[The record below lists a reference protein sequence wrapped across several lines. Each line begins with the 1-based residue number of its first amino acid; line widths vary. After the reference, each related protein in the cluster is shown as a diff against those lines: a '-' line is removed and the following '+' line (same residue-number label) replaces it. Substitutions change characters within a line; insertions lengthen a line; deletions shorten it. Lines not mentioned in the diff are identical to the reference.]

1 MLSEETPLDTAI
13 ARKHM
18 VDSQVRPNDVTDFAL
33 QAAMLEL
40 PRERFVPADKRALAY
55 IEQDV
60 PLFEDRFLIEARD
73 FAKLIDAA
81 SVQPTDLVL
90 DIGCGYGYSTAVLS
104 RLCSVVVAIEDDET
118 ATATASERLAELNI
132 DNAVVMNAPLNE
144 GCPKQ
149 GPYDIIVVAHG
160 IQQGLDPLLAQLKDD
175 VGRLVAI
182 QAEERVGYATLY
194 TRSGKVYG
202 ERRLFES
209 HPPNIL
215 PSFRKKRAFQF

>member
-1 MLSEETPLDTAI
+1 
-13 ARKHM
+13 M

-55 IEQDV
+55 VEQDV

-81 SVQPTDLVL
+81 AVQPDDLVL
-90 DIGCGYGYSTAVLS
+90 DIGCGYGYSAAVLA
-104 RLCSVVVAIEDDET
+104 RLASVVVAIEENE
-118 ATATASERLAELNI
+118 AAASTASERLAELGI
-132 DNAVVMNAPLNE
+132 DNAVVMNEALTK
-144 GCPKQ
+144 GCPNQ
-149 GPYDIIVVAHG
+149 GPYDVIVVAHG
-160 IQQGLDPLLAQLKDD
+160 VEEGLEPLLKQLKED

-182 QAEERVGYATLY
+182 KSEGRMGHATLY
-194 TRSGKVYG
+194 TRSGEAYG

-209 HPPNIL
+209 YPPGIL
-215 PSFRKKRAFQF
+215 PGFRKKAAFQF